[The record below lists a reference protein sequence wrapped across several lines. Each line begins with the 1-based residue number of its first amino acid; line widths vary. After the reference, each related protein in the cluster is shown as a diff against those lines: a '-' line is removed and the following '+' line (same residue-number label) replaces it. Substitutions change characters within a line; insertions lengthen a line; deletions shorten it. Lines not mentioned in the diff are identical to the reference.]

1 MRRIAGRFRYLNCV
15 GARRIFAYKA
25 DVIFIFSFVAG
36 LSPPYHP
43 TNIYN
48 LSDTYFTVY
57 NIHKTRIYIRT
68 LAGNQQLSRSR
79 AKRAKESERRVS
91 VNEMYEC
98 VCILRR
104 EMFIS

>member
-57 NIHKTRIYIRT
+57 NIHKTRIYTNI
-68 LAGNQQLSRSR
+68 SREPTTFPLQSETCEGVR
-79 AKRAKESERRVS
+79 ATRECKRNV
-91 VNEMYEC
+91 
-98 VCILRR
+98 
-104 EMFIS
+104 